1 MTATLDPAA
10 LNLLFNEARSRNAWV
25 EETLPE
31 KTWRDLYDLVKY
43 APTSMNISPARFVFV
58 TSAAGKARLI
68 PHILPFNQAKTQA
81 APCSVIIGT
90 DMAFYEKLPELFPM
104 RPNAKDMFTS
114 DLPSAEV
121 AGFRN
126 GSMQAGYLIM
136 AARALGLDVGPMS
149 GFLHEGMD
157 KEFFAGTEIK
167 TNMVINLGHG
177 TDASFD
183 RLPRLAFE
191 DACQIL

>member
-1 MTATLDPAA
+1 MTGTLDSAA
-10 LNLLFNEARSRNAWV
+10 LNLLFNDARSRNAWV
-25 EETLPE
+25 DETLPE
-31 KTWRDLYDLVKY
+31 KTWRDLYDLVKF

-58 TSAAGKARLI
+58 TSEAGKARLI

-90 DMAFYEKLPELFPM
+90 DMAFYEKMPELFPA

-114 DLPSAEV
+114 DLPGAEV

-149 GFLHEGMD
+149 GFLHDGMD
-157 KEFFAGTEIK
+157 IEFFAGTQIK
-167 TNMVINLGHG
+167 TNMVVNLGHG
-177 TDASFD
+177 VDKSFD

>member
-1 MTATLDPAA
+1 MTGTLDTAA
-10 LNLLFNEARSRNAWV
+10 LNLLFNDARSRNAWV

-31 KTWRDLYDLVKY
+31 KTWRDLYDLVKH
-43 APTSMNISPARFVFV
+43 APTSMNISPSRFVFV
-58 TSAAGKARLI
+58 TSEAGKARLI
-68 PHILPFNQAKTQA
+68 PHILPFNQAKTQS

-90 DMAFYEKLPELFPM
+90 DMAFYEKMPQLFPA

-114 DLPSAEV
+114 DLPGAEV

-126 GSMQAGYLIM
+126 GSMQAGYLIL

-149 GFLHEGMD
+149 GFLHDGID
-157 KEFFAGTEIK
+157 NEFFAGTQIK
-167 TNMVINLGHG
+167 SNMIINLGHG
-177 TDASFD
+177 TDKSFD
-183 RLPRLAFE
+183 RLPRLSFE